1 MTAARRGPLRV
12 QVEAAGQERLVTV
25 EPARLEG
32 LRR

>member
-12 QVEAAGQERLVTV
+12 QVEAAGQRLVTV
-25 EPARLEG
+25 ETARLEG